1 MIKQIL
7 LCWRYFFF
15 LFHDH
20 LHEFWWGQKKD
31 FFCRKNHNKYFSD
44 GHQIVWK
51 IMYLL
56 KHFTYILVSV
66 LIRRV
71 TFFHQ
76 VVELLISKGANFEH
90 RNVSD
95 YTPLSLAASG
105 GYVGIIKLLLSHGAE
120 INSRTGSKLGIS
132 PLMLASMNGHTAAV
146 KLLLDMGSDINAQIE
161 TNRNTALTL
170 ACFQGRHEVVNLLV
184 ERKANIEHRAKVTEY
199 SWYLFVESQQRA
211 EACTMVMPE

>member
-1 MIKQIL
+1 M
-7 LCWRYFFF
+7 
-15 LFHDH
+15 
-20 LHEFWWGQKKD
+20 
-31 FFCRKNHNKYFSD
+31 
-44 GHQIVWK
+44 
-51 IMYLL
+51 
-56 KHFTYILVSV
+56 
-66 LIRRV
+66 
-71 TFFHQ
+71 
-76 VVELLISKGANFEH
+76 VELLIAKGANFEH

-184 ERKANIEHRAKVTEY
+184 ERKANIEHRAKV
-199 SWYLFVESQQRA
+199 Q
-211 EACTMVMPE
+211 

>member
-1 MIKQIL
+1 
-7 LCWRYFFF
+7 
-15 LFHDH
+15 
-20 LHEFWWGQKKD
+20 
-31 FFCRKNHNKYFSD
+31 
-44 GHQIVWK
+44 
-51 IMYLL
+51 
-56 KHFTYILVSV
+56 
-66 LIRRV
+66 
-71 TFFHQ
+71 
-76 VVELLISKGANFEH
+76 VVELLIAKGANFEH

-184 ERKANIEHRAKVTEY
+184 ERKANIEHRAKV
-199 SWYLFVESQQRA
+199 Q
-211 EACTMVMPE
+211 

>member
-1 MIKQIL
+1 M
-7 LCWRYFFF
+7 
-15 LFHDH
+15 
-20 LHEFWWGQKKD
+20 
-31 FFCRKNHNKYFSD
+31 
-44 GHQIVWK
+44 
-51 IMYLL
+51 
-56 KHFTYILVSV
+56 
-66 LIRRV
+66 
-71 TFFHQ
+71 
-76 VVELLISKGANFEH
+76 VELLIAKGANFEH

-184 ERKANIEHRAKVTEY
+184 ERKANIEHRAKVCRNRTSIGVLETWI
-199 SWYLFVESQQRA
+199 STLVTLSFVATRSLVT
-211 EACTMVMPE
+211 CTRNFNNKKPTGEWKS